1 MNLYVIIP
9 LGIFLGFSMAAP
21 PGPIN
26 SLMMERS
33 IKSQFDGSKIGLGAM
48 TADFIFMV
56 LIFAFQ
62 KTVNFSY
69 FLPIIYLAGALV
81 FVYIAINMKFHSE
94 EPKSNINTFYGY
106 FKGLG
111 TGLVNPYQI
120 IWWLSAGLAIFETFG
135 YTLFYFFFIGILIW
149 IISITTLVHYSYMKY
164 GEVLKRIITD
174 FSSIVLL
181 IFSAIFIYEEFLIFH
196 LFT

>member
-1 MNLYVIIP
+1 MNIYLIAP
-9 LGIFLGFSMAAP
+9 LGIFLGLSMAAP
-21 PGPIN
+21 PGPVN
-26 SLMMERS
+26 SLIIERS
-33 IKSQFDGSKIGLGAM
+33 IKSLYDGAKIGFGAM

-62 KTVNFSY
+62 KTINFSY

-81 FVYIAINMKFHSE
+81 FLYFAIDMKLHNAEST
-94 EPKSNINTFYGY
+94 SNEFTFYGY

-135 YTLFYFFFIGILIW
+135 FTLFYFFFIGICIW
-149 IISITTLVHYSYMKY
+149 IITITALVHYSYLKY
-164 GEVLKRIITD
+164 GDVIRRILTH
-174 FSSIVLL
+174 FSFVVLL
-181 IFSAIFIYEEFLIFH
+181 IFSAIFIYEELLIFH
-196 LFT
+196 LF

>member
-1 MNLYVIIP
+1 
-9 LGIFLGFSMAAP
+9 MAAP

-26 SLMMERS
+26 SLMIERS
-33 IKSQFDGSKIGLGAM
+33 IKSLYDGAKIGLGAM
-48 TADFIFMV
+48 TADFIFMI

-62 KTVNFSY
+62 KTINFSY

-81 FVYIAINMKFHSE
+81 FFYIAINMKLHPAEST
-94 EPKSNINTFYGY
+94 INEFSFYGY

-135 YTLFYFFFIGILIW
+135 YTLFYFFFIGICLW
-149 IISITTLVHYSYMKY
+149 IICITTLVHHSYLKY
-164 GEVLKRIITD
+164 GEVLKKILTN
-174 FSSIVLL
+174 FSFVVLL
-181 IFSAIFIYEEFLIFH
+181 IFSAIFIYEELLIFH
-196 LFT
+196 LF

>member
-1 MNLYVIIP
+1 MNFYIIVP
-9 LGIFLGFSMAAP
+9 LGIFLGLSMAAP

-26 SLMMERS
+26 SLIIERS
-33 IKSQFDGSKIGLGAM
+33 IKSLSDGARIGLGAM

-69 FLPIIYLAGALV
+69 FLPIIYLAGAIV
-81 FVYIAINMKFHSE
+81 FVYIAYNMKYHSSE
-94 EPKSNINTFYGY
+94 ATSKNYSFYGY
-106 FKGLG
+106 FRGLG

-135 YTLFYFFFIGILIW
+135 YTLFYFFFIGICVW
-149 IISITTLVHYSYMKY
+149 IFSITTLVHYSYIKY
-164 GEVLKRIITD
+164 GEVLRTILID
-174 FSSIVLL
+174 FSSLVLL
-181 IFSAIFIYEEFLIFH
+181 IFSGIFIYEELLIFH
-196 LFT
+196 LVI

>member
-1 MNLYVIIP
+1 MNIYLIAP
-9 LGIFLGFSMAAP
+9 LGIFLGLSMAAP
-21 PGPIN
+21 PGPVN
-26 SLMMERS
+26 SLIIESS
-33 IKSQFDGSKIGLGAM
+33 IKSLYDGTKIGFGAM

-62 KTVNFSY
+62 KTINFSY

-81 FVYIAINMKFHSE
+81 FLYFAIDMKLHNTDST
-94 EPKSNINTFYGY
+94 SNEFTFYGY

-135 YTLFYFFFIGILIW
+135 YTLFYFFFIGICIW
-149 IISITTLVHYSYMKY
+149 IISITALVHYSYLKY
-164 GEVLKRIITD
+164 GDVLRRILTN
-174 FSSIVLL
+174 FSFVVLL
-181 IFSAIFIYEEFLIFH
+181 IFSGIFIYEELVIFH
-196 LFT
+196 LFA